1 MTTHVPYGPDTEAPH
16 RYPQHPPSTAYPTA
30 PPWAPP
36 PAPQD
41 EAAPHLVP
49 YTPHG
54 QLIVP
59 FPEEMLNASRAKPPA
74 WWPVIAWTFFFGI
87 FGVVSAAR
95 RAAMARRG
103 RNSPAPYW
111 VAWGATAAVL
121 TVTGAIVAAVGVP
134 AALQYR
140 EDTLTRTVQANL
152 VRDGELAKTA
162 GLTATAADCRPVGLR
177 DSDGMRT
184 YECLVQLE
192 DGRSGSM
199 TVTADAD
206 GVWSAVR

>member
-1 MTTHVPYGPDTEAPH
+1 MTTHAPYGPDTEAPQQ
-16 RYPQHPPSTAYPTA
+16 YPQHPPSTAYPTA

-36 PAPQD
+36 PAAPD
-41 EAAPHLVP
+41 EAAPYEVP
-49 YTPHG
+49 YAPHG

-59 FPEEMLNASRAKPPA
+59 FPEEMLNASRSKPPA
-74 WWPVIAWTFFFGI
+74 WWPVIGWTFFFGI

-95 RAAMARRG
+95 RAAIARRG

-121 TVTGAIVAAVGVP
+121 TLTGAVVAAVGVP
-134 AALQYR
+134 ALQQYR
-140 EDTLTRTVQANL
+140 EETVTRAVQTNL
-152 VRDGELAKTA
+152 IRDGELQTA
-162 GLTATAADCRPVGLR
+162 GLTATAANCRPIGSR
-177 DSDGMRT
+177 GADGMRT

-199 TVTADAD
+199 TVTAGTD
-206 GVWSAVR
+206 GAWSAVR